1 MGVHASEIG
10 DVHSFYQKFT
20 FYNMTIIEKLK
31 QDPHYE
37 EFFNNDE
44 GRNLLCVEID
54 NIPCIFYKVGESIEG
69 FSRILIDKFSYP
81 DFAKKLSCKIVQV
94 EDFLKDELSKR
105 SN

>member
-1 MGVHASEIG
+1 M
-10 DVHSFYQKFT
+10 Y
-20 FYNMTIIEKLK
+20 
-31 QDPHYE
+31 
-37 EFFNNDE
+37 
-44 GRNLLCVEID
+44 
-54 NIPCIFYKVGESIEG
+54 FYKVGESIEG